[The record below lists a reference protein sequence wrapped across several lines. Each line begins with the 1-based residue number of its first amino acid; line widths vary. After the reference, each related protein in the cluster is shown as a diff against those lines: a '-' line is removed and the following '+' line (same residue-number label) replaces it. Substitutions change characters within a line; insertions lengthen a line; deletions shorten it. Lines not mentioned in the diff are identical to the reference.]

1 MKKLKIVNQIGK
13 VTGFALTILL
23 ATIFSNNSHA
33 ATAMNDLD
41 DFSEFRFHK
50 RTSWSAEKIK
60 NRLAASKRK
69 NGNTKDKEDL
79 KKERQRIA
87 AQEEK
92 ERKEEERKEREEEE
106 RKEEERKKRI
116 EQEDEARKEEEKAWK
131 KRIEQEDEARK
142 EEEKARKKKIKLEDE
157 ARKKK
162 IKLEDEARKKK
173 IEQEDT
179 QRRMNAQN
187 ESVDVVTIGNE
198 NENEEEVEDEHRVTA
213 HISLADKE
221 QTPQKP
227 SVSGRDDSEN
237 ADLPVENEQLQHK
250 ASTSP
255 RSCVSEWQNSTSS
268 NPLVVSEQSHENQTN
283 NNEIVV
289 DTGSSSS
296 KVNEIEKSNLSPYM
310 EMEDKKLIHDIMI
323 HQVGERGMWHVDE
336 LAYSKRLTE
345 AFIDRYNRLPN
356 KDQLTQPTVI
366 SNVSISPADF
376 FHDYPVVRGTSIDGR
391 AMLSMSFKAFNMK
404 STIIQRIL
412 WGDSGEACYTAPF
425 QLTITQDSDIDSRWL
440 VGINTA
446 GENAVAMIES
456 CLNKGESP
464 MFNNNTTL
472 NSKLIEFILLMISE
486 GEVRHD
492 GIKLKLDNTAGAKK
506 FKNLKEYMLNHR
518 ENNAD
523 DDKTISNINFD
534 ITM

>member
-1 MKKLKIVNQIGK
+1 
-13 VTGFALTILL
+13 
-23 ATIFSNNSHA
+23 
-33 ATAMNDLD
+33 
-41 DFSEFRFHK
+41 
-50 RTSWSAEKIK
+50 
-60 NRLAASKRK
+60 
-69 NGNTKDKEDL
+69 
-79 KKERQRIA
+79 
-87 AQEEK
+87 
-92 ERKEEERKEREEEE
+92 
-106 RKEEERKKRI
+106 
-116 EQEDEARKEEEKAWK
+116 
-131 KRIEQEDEARK
+131 
-142 EEEKARKKKIKLEDE
+142 
-157 ARKKK
+157 
-162 IKLEDEARKKK
+162 
-173 IEQEDT
+173 
-179 QRRMNAQN
+179 
-187 ESVDVVTIGNE
+187 
-198 NENEEEVEDEHRVTA
+198 
-213 HISLADKE
+213 
-221 QTPQKP
+221 
-227 SVSGRDDSEN
+227 
-237 ADLPVENEQLQHK
+237 
-250 ASTSP
+250 
-255 RSCVSEWQNSTSS
+255 
-268 NPLVVSEQSHENQTN
+268 
-283 NNEIVV
+283 
-289 DTGSSSS
+289 
-296 KVNEIEKSNLSPYM
+296 M